1 MILKKWNFPIY
12 CIMAIAVLFLFSC
25 KKEKDSGE
33 NKNPE
38 FEKLLDKAD
47 SYYENQKYDSALV
60 YYYKAKL
67 VCTPDELDNISFA
80 LYYISEIQQKQS
92 DFSGSEATATE
103 SLKINPNYSDNF
115 SFYNLLGTN
124 YLEQN
129 DFEEAIKY
137 YNLADKGI
145 KRQIDKCVIK
155 NNIGYIYLESKQF
168 SKAKVILESIVTH
181 DSLVADK
188 ENYARVL
195 DNLGFAYFKLNQP
208 QAIDYLNR
216 SLKIRDSIKNYSE
229 SIASY
234 MHLSEYYLNS
244 NPTLAQDFAQKA
256 YNSATAINSPDDRIE
271 ALKFQITSG
280 NSNDVKKLALM
291 QMSISDSI
299 NIIRQ
304 TSKNQFAKFKFDNSI
319 ALKESEK
326 QKTQKQLYLI
336 LFLFASTI
344 FSIIFFTIR
353 SRNRRKL
360 RTISYETETRISKR
374 LHDELANDVFN
385 ALTYAE
391 TQDLQDNEK
400 KEQLLENLDA
410 IYTRTRNIAKE
421 NSDIDTGSNFQDN
434 LQSMIASYISN
445 DVNVLIQNQNPI
457 NWLLVKKE
465 VKIAVYRTLQE
476 LLVNMKKHSQC
487 SVVVIRFESTKNK
500 ITINYSDNGI
510 GTSEMLKFKNGLQN
524 AENRILAIKG
534 TLTFETESGKGFKAQ
549 IIVPE

>member
-1 MILKKWNFPIY
+1 MILKRYNFPIFF
-12 CIMAIAVLFLFSC
+12 IMAFAVLFSC
-25 KKEKDSGE
+25 KKEEATNKKE
-33 NKNPE
+33 NHQ

-47 SYYENQKYDSALV
+47 SYYEDQKFDSAIV

-67 VCTPDELDNISFA
+67 VCTPDELDNISLA
-80 LYYISEIQQKQS
+80 LYYIATIQKAQC
-92 DFSGSEATATE
+92 DFSGSESTATE
-103 SLKINPNYSDNF
+103 SLKINPNYSQNF
-115 SFYNLLGTN
+115 SFYNLLGLN
-124 YLEQN
+124 YLELN

-137 YNLADKGI
+137 YNLSYKEVKG
-145 KRQIDKCVIK
+145 QIEKCVIK
-155 NNIGYIYLESKQF
+155 NNIAYIYLESKQF
-168 SKAKVILESIVTH
+168 SKAKVILESIVKH
-181 DSLVADK
+181 DSLVANK
-188 ENYARVL
+188 KNYAKVL
-195 DNLGFAYFKLNQP
+195 DNLGFAYFKLNKT
-208 QAIDYLNR
+208 QAIDYLNE
-216 SLKIRDSIKNYSE
+216 SLKIRDSLQNDSE

-234 MHLSEYYLNS
+234 IHLSEYYLNS
-244 NPTLAQDFAQKA
+244 NPTLAQDFSQKA

-271 ALKFQITSG
+271 ALKFQIASG
-280 NSNDVKKLALM
+280 NSNDVKKLALK

-299 NIIRQ
+299 NKVRQ
-304 TSKNQFAKFKFDNSI
+304 ASKTQFAKIKYDVSI
-319 ALKESEK
+319 AQKESEK

-336 LFLFASTI
+336 LFLFATTI
-344 FSIIFFTIR
+344 FLVIFFTIR
-353 SRNRRKL
+353 SRSRRKL

-391 TQDLQDNEK
+391 TQDLQDSAK

-445 DVNVLIQNQNPI
+445 DVNVLFQNQNTI
-457 NWLLVKKE
+457 NWLSVKKE

-487 SVVVIRFESTKNK
+487 SVVAIRFENTKK
-500 ITINYSDNGI
+500 DIIINYSDNGI

>member
-1 MILKKWNFPIY
+1 MILKKWNFPI
-12 CIMAIAVLFLFSC
+12 CFIMAIAILLLFSC

-33 NKNPE
+33 NENPE
-38 FEKLLDKAD
+38 FEKLLDNAY

-67 VCTPDELDNISFA
+67 VCTPDELDKISFA

-216 SLKIRDSIKNYSE
+216 SLKIRDSIKNDSE

-434 LQSMIASYISN
+434 LQSIIASYISN

>member
-1 MILKKWNFPIY
+1 MILKRYNFPIFF
-12 CIMAIAVLFLFSC
+12 IMAFAVLFSC
-25 KKEKDSGE
+25 KKEEAS
-33 NKNPE
+33 NKKEKPQ
-38 FEKLLDKAD
+38 FEKLLDKAY
-47 SYYENQKYDSALV
+47 SYYENQKFDSAIV

-80 LYYISEIQQKQS
+80 LYYIATIQKAQC
-92 DFSGSEATATE
+92 DFSGSESTATE
-103 SLKINPNYSDNF
+103 SLKINPNYSQNF
-115 SFYNLLGTN
+115 SFYNLLGLN
-124 YLEQN
+124 YLELN
-129 DFEEAIKY
+129 DFQEAIKY
-137 YNLADKGI
+137 YNLSYKEV
-145 KRQIDKCVIK
+145 KSQIEKCVIK
-155 NNIGYIYLESKQF
+155 NNIAYVYLESKQF
-168 SKAKVILESIVTH
+168 SKAKVILESIVKH
-181 DSLVADK
+181 DSLVANK
-188 ENYARVL
+188 KNYAKVL
-195 DNLGFAYFKLNQP
+195 DNLGFAYFKLNKT
-208 QAIDYLNR
+208 QAITYLNK
-216 SLKIRDSIKNYSE
+216 SLKIRDSLQNDSE
-229 SIASY
+229 SIASHI
-234 MHLSEYYLNS
+234 HLSEYYLNS
-244 NPTLAQDFAQKA
+244 NPTLAEDFAQKA

-271 ALKFQITSG
+271 AIKFQIASG
-280 NSNDVKKLALM
+280 NSNDVKKLALK

-299 NIIRQ
+299 NKIRQ
-304 TSKNQFAKFKFDNSI
+304 ASKNQFAKFKFDNSI

-326 QKTQKQLYLI
+326 QKTQKQLYII
-336 LFLFASTI
+336 LFFFASTI
-344 FSIIFFTIR
+344 LLVIFFTIR

-360 RTISYETETRISKR
+360 KTISYETETRISKR

-391 TQDLQDNEK
+391 TQDLQDSAK

-445 DVNVLIQNQNPI
+445 DVNVLIQNQNTI
-457 NWLLVKKE
+457 NWLSVKKE

-487 SVVVIRFESTKNK
+487 SVVAIRFENTKK
-500 ITINYSDNGI
+500 EIIINYSDNGI

>member
-1 MILKKWNFPIY
+1 MIFKKIHFPIF
-12 CIMAIAVLFLFSC
+12 ILLFIFSLSSC
-25 KKEKDSGE
+25 NENNKTHSKDEYVNLRTKG
-33 NKNPE
+33 
-38 FEKLLDKAD
+38 LAL
-47 SYYENQKYDSALV
+47 YENQKFDSAF
-60 YYYKAKL
+60 YYFYKAKE
-67 VCTPDELDNISFA
+67 VCKNSEKDRIAYA
-80 LYYISEIQQKQS
+80 LYFIAEMQFKQS
-92 DFSGSEATATE
+92 DFIESEASATE
-103 SLKINPNYSDNF
+103 IIKLHPKYNSTNDI
-115 SFYNLLGTN
+115 YNLLGLN
-124 YLEQN
+124 YIELY
-129 DFEEAIKY
+129 DFENALKY
-137 YNLADKGI
+137 FNLAINSATSEKDKL
-145 KRQIDKCVIK
+145 VYF
-155 NNIGYIYLESKQF
+155 NNIGYNYLEAKEFLKAQQLLSK
-168 SKAKVILESIVTH
+168 VLLH
-181 DSLVADK
+181 DSLAVNSVSNAD
-188 ENYARVL
+188 VL
-195 DNLGFAYFKLNQP
+195 DNLGYAYFKLNNP
-208 QAIDYLNR
+208 KAINYLSE
-216 SLKIRDSIKNYSE
+216 SLKIRDSLEDNSE
-229 SIASY
+229 LIASY
-234 MHLSEYYLNS
+234 IHLSEYYLNS

-271 ALKFQITSG
+271 AIKFQIAAS
-280 NSNDVKKLALM
+280 NSIDVKKLALK
-291 QMSISDSI
+291 QMIISDSI
-299 NIIRQ
+299 NKIRQ
-304 TSKNQFAKFKFDNSI
+304 ASKTQFAKIKYDVSI
-319 ALKESEK
+319 AQKESEK

-391 TQDLQDNEK
+391 TQDLQDNAK

-421 NSDIDTGSNFQDN
+421 NSDIDTGSKFQDN

-445 DVNVLIQNQNPI
+445 DVNVLIQNQNTI
-457 NWLLVKKE
+457 NWHLVKKE

>member
-38 FEKLLDKAD
+38 FEKLLAKAD

-67 VCTPDELDNISFA
+67 VCTPDELDKISFA

-103 SLKINPNYSDNF
+103 SLKINPNYSHNF

-137 YNLADKGI
+137 YNLADKEI

-168 SKAKVILESIVTH
+168 SKAKIILESIVNH

-188 ENYARVL
+188 KKYAKVL

-216 SLKIRDSIKNYSE
+216 SLKIRDSIKNDLE

-244 NPTLAQDFAQKA
+244 NPTLAKDFAQKA

-299 NIIRQ
+299 NKIRQ

-457 NWLLVKKE
+457 NWHLVKKE

>member
-1 MILKKWNFPIY
+1 MILKKWNFPI
-12 CIMAIAVLFLFSC
+12 CFIMAIAILLLFSC

-33 NKNPE
+33 NENPE
-38 FEKLLDKAD
+38 FEKLLDNAY

-67 VCTPDELDNISFA
+67 VCTPDELDKISFA

-434 LQSMIASYISN
+434 LQSIIASYISN

>member
-67 VCTPDELDNISFA
+67 VCTPDELDKISFA

-434 LQSMIASYISN
+434 LQSIIASYISN

>member
-1 MILKKWNFPIY
+1 MICKKIHFPIFILLIIFTTTY
-12 CIMAIAVLFLFSC
+12 LSC
-25 KKEKDSGE
+25 NDSQNKEIYYEDQYDTLVSRG
-33 NKNPE
+33 
-38 FEKLLDKAD
+38 FTF
-47 SYYENQKYDSALV
+47 YENQNFDSAF
-60 YYYKAKL
+60 YYFYKAKE
-67 VCTPDELDNISFA
+67 VCKNSEKDRIAYA
-80 LYYISEIQQKQS
+80 LYFIAEMQSKQS
-92 DFSGSEATATE
+92 DFIESEATATE
-103 SLKINPNYSDNF
+103 IIKLHPKYNSINDI
-115 SFYNLLGTN
+115 YNLLGLN
-124 YLEQN
+124 YIELY
-129 DFEEAIKY
+129 DFENALKY
-137 YNLADKGI
+137 FNLAINSVTSEKDKL
-145 KRQIDKCVIK
+145 VYF
-155 NNIGYIYLESKQF
+155 NNIGYNYLEAKDF
-168 SKAKVILESIVTH
+168 LKAQQLLSEVIAH
-181 DSLVADK
+181 DSLAINAESHAD
-188 ENYARVL
+188 VL
-195 DNLGFAYFKLNQP
+195 DNLGYAYFKLNDP
-208 QAIDYLNR
+208 KAINYLKE
-216 SLKIRDSIKNYSE
+216 SLQIRDSLENNSE
-229 SIASY
+229 LIASY

-280 NSNDVKKLALM
+280 NSNDVKKLALK

-299 NIIRQ
+299 NKIRQ
-304 TSKNQFAKFKFDNSI
+304 ASKTQFTKIKYDFSI
-319 ALKESEK
+319 AQKESEK

-344 FSIIFFTIR
+344 FLVIFFTIR

-391 TQDLQDNEK
+391 TQDLQDNAK

-445 DVNVLIQNQNPI
+445 DVNVLIQNQNTI
-457 NWLLVKKE
+457 NWHLVKKE

>member
-38 FEKLLDKAD
+38 FEKLLAKAD

-216 SLKIRDSIKNYSE
+216 SLKIRDSIKNDSE

-434 LQSMIASYISN
+434 LQSIIASYISD

>member
-1 MILKKWNFPIY
+1 MILKRYNFPIFF
-12 CIMAIAVLFLFSC
+12 IMAFAVLFSC
-25 KKEKDSGE
+25 KKEEATNKKE
-33 NKNPE
+33 NPQ
-38 FEKLLDKAD
+38 FEKLLKRAD
-47 SYYENQKYDSALV
+47 SYYENQKFDSAIV

-67 VCTPDELDNISFA
+67 VCTPYEVDNTSLA
-80 LYYISEIQQKQS
+80 LYYIATIQKAQC
-92 DFSGSEATATE
+92 DFSGSESTATE
-103 SLKINPNYSDNF
+103 SLKINPNYSQNF

-124 YLEQN
+124 YLELN

-137 YNLADKGI
+137 YNLSYKEVKG
-145 KRQIDKCVIK
+145 QIEKCVIK
-155 NNIGYIYLESKQF
+155 NNIAYIYLKSKQF
-168 SKAKVILESIVTH
+168 SKAKVILESIVKH
-181 DSLVADK
+181 DSLVANK
-188 ENYARVL
+188 KNYAKVL
-195 DNLGFAYFKLNQP
+195 DNLGFAYFKLNKT
-208 QAIDYLNR
+208 QAIDYLNE
-216 SLKIRDSIKNYSE
+216 SLKIRDSLQNDSE

-234 MHLSEYYLNS
+234 IHLSEYYLNS

-271 ALKFQITSG
+271 AIKFQIASS
-280 NSNDVKKLALM
+280 NSDDVKKLALK

-299 NIIRQ
+299 NKIRQ
-304 TSKNQFAKFKFDNSI
+304 ASKSQFAKIKFDSSI
-319 ALKESEK
+319 AIKESEK
-326 QKTQKQLYLI
+326 QKTQKQLYII
-336 LFLFASTI
+336 LFFFASTI
-344 FSIIFFTIR
+344 FLVIFFTIR

-360 RTISYETETRISKR
+360 KTISYETETRISKR

-391 TQDLQDNEK
+391 TQDLQDSAK
-400 KEQLLENLDA
+400 KEQLIENLDA

-445 DVNVLIQNQNPI
+445 DVNVLIQNQNTI
-457 NWLLVKKE
+457 NWLSVKKE
-465 VKIAVYRTLQE
+465 IKIAIYRTLQE

-487 SVVVIRFESTKNK
+487 SVVVIRLESTKK
-500 ITINYSDNGI
+500 DIIINYSDNGI

>member
-1 MILKKWNFPIY
+1 MICKKIHFPIFILLIIFTTTY
-12 CIMAIAVLFLFSC
+12 LSC
-25 KKEKDSGE
+25 NDSQNKEI
-33 NKNPE
+33 
-38 FEKLLDKAD
+38 
-47 SYYENQKYDSALV
+47 YYEDQYDTLVSRGFTFYGNQNFDSAF
-60 YYYKAKL
+60 YYFYKAKE
-67 VCTPDELDNISFA
+67 VCKNSEKDRIAYA
-80 LYYISEIQQKQS
+80 LYFIAEMQSKQS
-92 DFSGSEATATE
+92 DFIESEATATE
-103 SLKINPNYSDNF
+103 IIKLHPKYNSINDI
-115 SFYNLLGTN
+115 YNLLGLN
-124 YLEQN
+124 YIELY
-129 DFEEAIKY
+129 DFENALKY
-137 YNLADKGI
+137 FNLAINSVTSEKDKL
-145 KRQIDKCVIK
+145 VYF
-155 NNIGYIYLESKQF
+155 NNIGYNYLEAKEF
-168 SKAKVILESIVTH
+168 LKAQQLLSEVIAH
-181 DSLVADK
+181 DSLAINAESHAD
-188 ENYARVL
+188 VL
-195 DNLGFAYFKLNQP
+195 DNLGYAYFKLNDP
-208 QAIDYLNR
+208 KAINYLKE
-216 SLKIRDSIKNYSE
+216 SLQIRDSLENNSE
-229 SIASY
+229 LIASY

-280 NSNDVKKLALM
+280 ISNDVKKLALK

-299 NIIRQ
+299 NKIRQ
-304 TSKNQFAKFKFDNSI
+304 ASKTQFAKFKFDNYI

-326 QKTQKQLYLI
+326 QKTQKQLYLL

-344 FSIIFFTIR
+344 FLVIFFTIR

-391 TQDLQDNEK
+391 TQDLQDNAK

-445 DVNVLIQNQNPI
+445 DVNVLIQNQNTI
-457 NWLLVKKE
+457 NWLSVKKE
-465 VKIAVYRTLQE
+465 VKIAIYRTLQE

-487 SVVVIRFESTKNK
+487 SVVVIRFENTKK
-500 ITINYSDNGI
+500 EIIINYSDNGI

>member
-434 LQSMIASYISN
+434 LQSIIASYISN